1 MLLKTTRL
9 KIHSPYFCQ
18 VKFDVNLHSI
28 SLLDDMLLILCLPG
42 FFMFGLLQFS
52 SATMSM
58 DLSHPSRALTMIKII
73 FYILQV
79 SWLGSLY
86 IAHLPSMPLLHHL
99 QVMIQTPMIIDGLRR
114 CSNTQGSQGDHETIR
129 HQCCSNNYSV

>member
-1 MLLKTTRL
+1 M
-9 KIHSPYFCQ
+9 IHSPYFCQ

-52 SATMSM
+52 SASMSM
-58 DLSHPSRALTMIKII
+58 ELSHPSRALTMIKII

-79 SWLGSLY
+79 SWLGTFTIYAIFAQS
-86 IAHLPSMPLLHHL
+86 A
-99 QVMIQTPMIIDGLRR
+99 
-114 CSNTQGSQGDHETIR
+114 GDDTN
-129 HQCCSNNYSV
+129 SDDN